1 MVSLSVLQVTETGQS
16 HSMRH
21 QKLGGVFNEAPEA
34 GQGLS
39 MRHQKLGVGHSMRH
53 QKLGGAIQ

>member
-1 MVSLSVLQVTETGQS
+1 
-16 HSMRH
+16 MRH
-21 QKLGGVFNEAPEA
+21 QKLGGVFNEAPDA